1 MVRHSQEEVSHRKKK
16 EIGEA
21 KGPGTAKPPQDT
33 KSDTLLG
40 HPEDEG
46 KSFNGVSSSNDEDYL
61 GRPMKAKKL
70 KDFDVYKNHR

>member
-1 MVRHSQEEVSHRKKK
+1 VVRHPQEEGSFRKKK

-21 KGPGTAKPPQDT
+21 KGPGTVKPPQDT

-46 KSFNGVSSSNDEDYL
+46 KSFGGVSLSNDEDYL

-70 KDFDVYKNHR
+70 KGFDIYKNHR